1 MGFFRVYGRVL
12 GLLAPERGLAIT
24 LALANVAIAALFYVE
39 PMLFGRIIDVLFR
52 GQGRPA
58 AETWAES
65 LRLLAIWAAVGLGG
79 IAAGILVSLHAD
91 RLAHRRRLAAMAQF
105 FGHVLTLSPTY
116 HAQSHSGRLLKIM
129 LTGVDHLF
137 GVWLSF
143 FREHLATFVALLV
156 LLPLSLTL
164 NWRLGLLLVLLI
176 AAFALLTVFVIGRTE
191 KRQGV
196 VEEYHS
202 KLAMRAG
209 DALGNIPLI
218 HSYVRL
224 AAEARTLGFVMR
236 RLLAVQYPVLN
247 LWALVSVLTRSA
259 STITVIAIFVLG
271 TWLNLH
277 GKASVGEIVTFMG
290 FATMLIGRLEQAMGF
305 ASRLFFQMHGLGQFF
320 AVLDTA
326 PTITEKPDPIV
337 LDRVRGAVAFEDVTF
352 SYDGST
358 PAVSE
363 LTFTVEP
370 GTTVALVGTTGAGKS
385 TAMALLHR
393 LADPDRGTIRVDGI
407 DIRDVSLDSLRRNIG
422 VVFQDSAMFFR
433 SIADNLR
440 IGRPGA
446 RDDELVEAAR
456 KAEAHD
462 FIAALPHGYDTLVG
476 ERGTTLSGG
485 ERQRI
490 AIARA
495 LLKDPPILI
504 LDEATSALD
513 AATEARVQRALRL
526 LMRGRTT
533 FIIAH
538 RLSTIREADLI
549 LVFHKGR
556 IVERGGYAELIA
568 QGGAFAELVR
578 TQLGPSGILEET
590 EAVPEDAGSGAS
602 APQ

>member
-12 GLLAPERGLAIT
+12 GLLAPERPLAIT
-24 LALANVAIAALFYVE
+24 LAVANIAVAALYYVE
-39 PMLFGRIIDVLFR
+39 PVLFGRIIDVLFR
-52 GQGRPA
+52 GQGRPP
-58 AETWAES
+58 AETWAAS
-65 LRLLAIWAAVGLGG
+65 LRLLGIWAAVGLAG
-79 IAAGILVSLHAD
+79 IAASILVSLHAD
-91 RLAHRRRLAAMAQF
+91 RLSHRRRLAAMALF

-116 HAQSHSGRLLKIM
+116 HAQSHSGRLLKVM

-164 NWRLGLLLVLLI
+164 NWRLGSLLVLLI
-176 AAFALLTVFVIGRTE
+176 IAFAGMTVFVIGRTE
-191 KRQGV
+191 KKQGA

-236 RLLAVQYPVLN
+236 RVLAAQYPVLN

-259 STITVIAIFVLG
+259 STITVIAIFILG
-271 TWLNLH
+271 TRLNLD
-277 GKASVGEIVTFMG
+277 GKASVGDIVTFMG

-320 AVLDTA
+320 AVLDT
-326 PTITEKPDPIV
+326 PPSVIEKADAIR
-337 LDRVRGAVAFEDVTF
+337 LDRVKGAVSFEGVGF
-352 SYDGST
+352 SYGAET
-358 PAVSE
+358 PAVSD
-363 LTFTVEP
+363 LTFCVDP

-393 LADPDRGTIRVDGI
+393 LADPQTGTIRIDGI
-407 DIRDVSLDSLRRNIG
+407 DIRDVTLDSLRQNIG
-422 VVFQDSAMFFR
+422 VVFQDSTMFYR

-440 IGRPGA
+440 IGRPEA
-446 RDDELVEAAR
+446 SDDELVAAAR
-456 KAEAHD
+456 RAEAHE
-462 FIAALPHGYDTLVG
+462 FISGLPRGYETLVG

-485 ERQRI
+485 ERQRV

-495 LLKDPPILI
+495 LLKDPPILV

-513 AATEARVQRALRL
+513 AATEAKVQRALKI

-538 RLSTIREADLI
+538 RLSTIRDADLI
-549 LVFHKGR
+549 LVFRKGR
-556 IVERGGYAELIA
+556 IIERGGYGELIEK
-568 QGGAFAELVR
+568 GGAFAELVR

-590 EAVPEDAGSGAS
+590 PPVTERVEPE
-602 APQ
+602 